1 LMGEGIVEF
10 GDCTAFERAM
20 DFGGTHAEA
29 FGEVAVP
36 PLAILPEVSF
46 EEDGD
51 VLWFEH
57 GIYSLLL
64 LFYIRK
70 LRIDKVRVTFLVRS
84 RFTIIGAIESPCSVR
99 KFIIDNLHDLSKKL
113 KYIRGFWE

>member
-1 LMGEGIVEF
+1 VGCQGLMGEGIVEF

-70 LRIDKVRVTFLVRS
+70 LRIYKVRVTIGDPKASLLQPIVWSGR
-84 RFTIIGAIESPCSVR
+84 TIQSHEE
-99 KFIIDNLHDLSKKL
+99 DD
-113 KYIRGFWE
+113 EE